1 MDGSLK
7 TKFCT
12 NCQAHQPIL
21 NGQFYWAGKIKRWKC
36 VNCVKTIFNK
46 NLMKRNI
53 AARHKAEDL
62 CATETV
68 TRDEIARVRIGEDI

>member
-1 MDGSLK
+1 MDGSLE

-12 NCQAHQPIL
+12 NCRTHQPIL

-46 NLMKRNI
+46 NLMQRNI
-53 AARHKAEDL
+53 LARHKAEDL
-62 CATETV
+62 CATKTAIKEEPV
-68 TRDEIARVRIGEDI
+68 RVRIGEDI

>member
-1 MDGSLK
+1 MVGNLD

-36 VNCVKTIFNK
+36 QHCIKTIFNK
-46 NLMKRNI
+46 NLMQRNI
-53 AARHKAEDL
+53 IARHKAEDL
-62 CATETV
+62 CV
-68 TRDEIARVRIGEDI
+68 TKTAIKDDPARVRIGEEQ

>member
-1 MDGSLK
+1 MDGSLE

-12 NCQAHQPIL
+12 NCQTHQVL
-21 NGQFYWAGKIKRWKC
+21 SLGKFYWAGKIKRWKC
-36 VNCVKTIFNK
+36 QHCVKNIFNK